1 MTSTSPSLTQ
11 YRMLIAGELRDAR
24 SGQVL
29 EAVNPA
35 TGRCF
40 ASFPRG
46 GALDIDDAV
55 EAGIVAFP
63 QWWKTSPLERASCLE
78 GLASLIV
85 EHADELIALDVI
97 DNGSTI
103 RQLRHDAMTA
113 AKQLRYFAGLVLEQ
127 RGDTVPSGHGRL
139 NFTLRHPFGVV
150 GRIIPFNHPLM
161 FAAQKIGAPLIAGN
175 TVVLKPSE
183 YTSVSAL
190 RLGELARDVFPPGV
204 LNIVT
209 GLGRE
214 VGEALVNHPKVRR
227 IAFTGSVAT
236 GLAIQAS
243 AASRVV
249 KTVTLEL
256 GGKNPIVVF
265 SDADLDKAIDGTI
278 RGMSFTFQG
287 QSCGSTSR
295 LLVHSSIHDSFVSK
309 LAARIDA
316 LRVGPPGDDATDV
329 GSIVHRDQYDK
340 VVSYLNIA
348 REEGL
353 ELLAGGGVPTDSS
366 LDGGLYVRPT
376 LFGNVPA
383 TSRLLRE
390 EIFGPILVVVPFD
403 GYDDAVLIANDVSYG
418 LTASVYTS
426 SLAIALKFARDVEA
440 GYVWVND
447 VGAHILGAP
456 FGGLKDSGVGREENL
471 AEILSYSQEKNVHV
485 LFD

>member
-1 MTSTSPSLTQ
+1 
-11 YRMLIAGELRDAR
+11 MLIAGELRDAR